1 MTKEK
6 RLSAG
11 IQKFLEQKQRE
22 DEQKAD
28 EARQRKL
35 DLVARRDPKV
45 QRKIE
50 KTLKT
55 LKSSRK
61 FHTADRTLD
70 ENAELTLQNLQPDED
85 DYGYTSNISDQFH
98 KKLME
103 KYKNLPEE
111 KKFSS
116 GTGKH
121 KAMSKE
127 EIQKTKDRVK
137 NALTLP
143 DEDNHHFR
151 QGPQQRTSKLKREST
166 KMLPP
171 APVEKKLDKP
181 KPKLRPAPIVDF
193 QQLLKL
199 AEQKQHEEITIDVP
213 TKKEPERLLTSKEKR
228 EQEEME
234 AQKRA
239 RMKPNRIPKLGAIP
253 KIGESSKQDKNN
265 NESSA
270 RKSAATGK
278 PSSSTQRPE
287 QKIPDRLKKPAPS
300 NFKTPQS
307 NGSSASSKLRDALQK
322 NGAITSRPSSSSSSI
337 NHKVPSSSS
346 SKPGSS
352 SSNPRPRE
360 LPAKSISNG
369 KPSSASAASSNKPR
383 PSTSSREPE
392 RPRDFPPKDLMRSRE
407 FPPKDLMRGREF
419 PPKDL
424 MRSREFPPRD
434 LKRPRPQQQLQVNNK
449 RELISVVFSTMISQF
464 SVIFIQGRIED
475 EDSEYDSEL
484 DDFIDDG
491 EEDLDYSS
499 EIKKIF
505 GYDKSR

>member
-6 RLSAG
+6 RLTAG
-11 IQKFLEQKQRE
+11 IQKFLEQKQKE
-22 DEQKAD
+22 DEEKA
-28 EARQRKL
+28 EQARKRKL

-50 KTLKT
+50 KSLKT

-70 ENAELTLQNLQPDED
+70 ENSELALQNLQPDED
-85 DYGYTSNISDQFH
+85 DYGYTSTISDQFH

-116 GTGKH
+116 GSGKH

-137 NALTLP
+137 NALTIND
-143 DEDNHHFR
+143 DEHHIR
-151 QGPQQRTSKLKREST
+151 QGPQQRTSRLRPEKLSNKPV
-166 KMLPP
+166 LP
-171 APVEKKLDKP
+171 APVDKKVIKP

-239 RMKPNRIPKLGAIP
+239 RMKPNRIPKVGAIP
-253 KIGESSKQDKNN
+253 RLGEASKQDRNN
-265 NESSA
+265 NESSMKKPA
-270 RKSAATGK
+270 VPAKPNASK
-278 PSSSTQRPE
+278 IPEKLKKPMPSSSKSSP
-287 QKIPDRLKKPAPS
+287 PS
-300 NFKTPQS
+300 ST
-307 NGSSASSKLRDALQK
+307 KLRDALQK
-322 NGAITSRPSSSSSSI
+322 NGAHAPRPSSSAI
-337 NHKVPSSSS
+337 NHKVPSSST
-346 SKPGSS
+346 KPGSS
-352 SSNPRPRE
+352 NGRPM
-360 LPAKSISNG
+360 PAS
-369 KPSSASAASSNKPR
+369 KPAAAAKPR
-383 PSTSSREPE
+383 PATSSG
-392 RPRDFPPKDLMRSRE
+392 PRDFPPKDLMRSRE
-407 FPPKDLMRGREF
+407 FPPKDLMRSREF

-424 MRSREFPPRD
+424 TRSREFPPRD
-434 LKRPRPQQQLQVNNK
+434 LKRPKPRQQQLQVSKK
-449 RELISVVFSTMISQF
+449 RE
-464 SVIFIQGRIED
+464 
-475 EDSEYDSEL
+475 
-484 DDFIDDG
+484 
-491 EEDLDYSS
+491 
-499 EIKKIF
+499 
-505 GYDKSR
+505 